1 MFEVHGAGLGAVG
14 VVALIIRL
22 FRSEITKNTNLRE
35 AIASLKSP
43 FHKQY
48 RLKEFTPCD

>member
-1 MFEVHGAGLGAVG
+1 MFEVHGVVLRAVG
-14 VVALIIRL
+14 VVLRIIRL
-22 FRSEITKNTNLRE
+22 FRSEIPKNTNLRE